1 MSSRDVNIGIDLG
14 TTNCALS
21 FYISGRN
28 MESVSLD
35 NGYLLRSAV
44 DWRSPEP
51 CVVGKE
57 ALKRTLDLINGM
69 VVLNAKRLIG
79 RKFDTEETKSVMHS
93 CRVKVVSD
101 NQGYAAFSIPGTGH
115 VIRPQDVSA
124 KLLDHMFDKATV
136 FLTDYK
142 IKGVTVTVPASFDQ
156 DQRLA
161 TLNAVE
167 LSKFGTNVRLL
178 SEPVAAAISHNLMH
192 SVKTGYILVYDF
204 GGGTFDVS
212 IMEVQNETSFKVIAT
227 DGLGWIG
234 GENYDMMIYDD
245 MLRDFTESNDGETL
259 IEHPHDRTR
268 EARLERYKA
277 RIIEMCREM
286 KESLSA
292 EGNTIET
299 IDMGWLFEAQA
310 NDNQRKFGNEY
321 DDYDGILMDYTY
333 TLSRAHF
340 ESLIRE
346 SIDRTIQCTR
356 SCLDKAG
363 LQAGNINHVVLVGG
377 SSRIPL
383 VRKKLAEVFPIDR
396 ITCMDP
402 DLCVS
407 KGAAYYSAACD
418 HLMEITFEECAPFS
432 VFTKVRHGHRHFS
445 YDPIIT
451 CRDMLPCTRSKRYI
465 VDNAYAFEDEI
476 LIGKTDKDCRHLANI
491 ECCGITVKPN
501 VVLVYTFTLTKEGIL
516 RYSVMEEETKKELVK
531 DETVTDMNK

>member
-1 MSSRDVNIGIDLG
+1 M
-14 TTNCALS
+14 
-21 FYISGRN
+21 
-28 MESVSLD
+28 
-35 NGYLLRSAV
+35 
-44 DWRSPEP
+44 
-51 CVVGKE
+51 
-57 ALKRTLDLINGM
+57 
-69 VVLNAKRLIG
+69 
-79 RKFDTEETKSVMHS
+79 
-93 CRVKVVSD
+93 
-101 NQGYAAFSIPGTGH
+101 
-115 VIRPQDVSA
+115 
-124 KLLDHMFDKATV
+124 
-136 FLTDYK
+136 
-142 IKGVTVTVPASFDQ
+142 
-156 DQRLA
+156 
-161 TLNAVE
+161 
-167 LSKFGTNVRLL
+167 
-178 SEPVAAAISHNLMH
+178 
-192 SVKTGYILVYDF
+192 
-204 GGGTFDVS
+204 S
-212 IMEVQNETSFKVIAT
+212 IMEVRNETSFKVIAT
-227 DGLGWIG
+227 DGLGWVG

-340 ESLIRE
+340 ESLIKD

-363 LQAGNINHVVLVGG
+363 LQAGSINRVVLVGG

-383 VRKKLAEVFPIDR
+383 VRKKLVEVFPDDR
-396 ITCMDP
+396 IIRMDP

-418 HLMEITFEECAPFS
+418 HLTEISFEECAPFS

-531 DETVTDMNK
+531 NETVTDMNK